1 MRTDWRRRALQL
13 PSVGALS
20 AEAVRAA
27 YWRRVGEMAG
37 ADRERLK
44 DAKRELLFELGVRV
58 PASRKTRPGADS
70 VSDDTAP
77 RPSESPP

>member
-1 MRTDWRRRALQL
+1 MRTDWRRQALQL

-27 YWRRVGEMAG
+27 YWRRVGEAAG

-58 PASRKTRPGADS
+58 PAARKAKPDS
-70 VSDDTAP
+70 ASDQPAL
-77 RPSESPP
+77 RSSEPTS

>member
-1 MRTDWRRRALQL
+1 MRTDWRRQALQL
-13 PSVGALS
+13 PSLGALS

-27 YWRRVGEMAG
+27 YWRRVGETAG

-58 PASRKTRPGADS
+58 PASRKARPFQSLQGAIQ
-70 VSDDTAP
+70 
-77 RPSESPP
+77 